1 MTAGS
6 ATFSIAGAP
15 TETATLNVAGPI
27 QDTDTATLFMDGP
40 PSVFGTLVI
49 GRDQLASGDASLVV
63 LGDITTG
70 SASGIQNT
78 IPIFVAGTSGSPS
91 SQAFNL
97 VMKSEPFAS
106 EVGDATLYLRQDNFI
121 PEVNNNTTI
130 FVSGDVSSIGG
141 STNNSATLQI
151 ENRDEKTQ
159 TLTLYIDKDFNSSSN
174 TSLSIKS
181 MASNNNIT
189 TAISGTFPGTQ
200 ATTLMIKPPTS
211 GNLSLFTRGYLE

>member
-15 TETATLNVAGPI
+15 VETATLNVAGPI
-27 QDTDTATLFMDGP
+27 QGTNTATLFMDGP

-49 GRDQLASGDASLVV
+49 GRDQLASGDASLVIS
-63 LGDITTG
+63 GDIFTS

-78 IPIFVAGTSGSPS
+78 TPVFVAGTSASSS
-91 SQAFNL
+91 SQTFNL

-106 EVGDATLYLRQDNFI
+106 GVGDTTLYLRQDNFI
-121 PEVNNNTTI
+121 PKVNNDTTI
-130 FVSGDVSSIGG
+130 FVSGDTTSIGG
-141 STNNSATLQI
+141 STNSTATLQI

-159 TLTLYIDKDFNSSSN
+159 TLTLYIDKDFNTSSN
-174 TSLSIKS
+174 TSLFVKS
-181 MASNNNIT
+181 MASNSNIT
-189 TAISGTFPGTQ
+189 TAISGAFPGTQ

-211 GNLSLFTRGYLE
+211 GNISLFTRGYLE

>member
-15 TETATLNVAGPI
+15 AETATLNVAGPI
-27 QDTDTATLFMDGP
+27 QGTDTATLFMDGP
-40 PSVFGTLVI
+40 PSTFGTLVI
-49 GRDQLASGDASLVV
+49 GRDQLASGDASLVI

-78 IPIFVAGTSGSPS
+78 IPIFVAGTPASPS

-106 EVGDATLYLRQDNFI
+106 GVGDTTLYLRQDSFI

-130 FVSGDVSSIGG
+130 FVSGDTSSIGG
-141 STNNSATLQI
+141 RTNNAATLQI

-174 TSLSIKS
+174 ASLSIKS

-189 TAISGTFPGTQ
+189 TAISGTFSGTQ

-211 GNLSLFTRGYLE
+211 GNLNLFTRGYLE

>member
-27 QDTDTATLFMDGP
+27 QGTDTATLFMDGP

-78 IPIFVAGTSGSPS
+78 IPIFV
-91 SQAFNL
+91 
-97 VMKSEPFAS
+97 

-159 TLTLYIDKDFNSSSN
+159 ILTLYIDKDFSSSSN